1 MSILVDERTRV
12 VVQGITGR
20 IGAIQTMHMLKA
32 GTKITAGVTPG
43 KGGTSVEGV
52 PVYDSVEEA
61 MAEQEINTSVLF
73 VPASVAEES
82 CVEAI
87 DAGLKLIILITE
99 HIPTHDTM
107 RIRAY
112 ARARRATLI
121 GPTTPGVITPGKCK
135 IGIMPTHLFTPG
147 PVGIISRS
155 GTMSYEMAG
164 LLSAAGIG
172 QTTMVGMGGD
182 PIVGTSLV
190 ELLELFQKDPETKL
204 VVIHGEIGGTQEE
217 RAAAFIRQKMTKP
230 AIAYLTGKVAPE
242 GARMGHAGAVYFGKM
257 GSMEK
262 KIKAYQEAGV
272 PMAESP
278 GDILGLVRRALKDS

>member
-1 MSILVDERTRV
+1 MSILIDEKTRV

-43 KGGTSVEGV
+43 RGGSRVEGV

-82 CVEAI
+82 CMEAV
-87 DAGLKLIILITE
+87 DAGVKLLILITE

-112 ARARRATLI
+112 ARSHGARLI
-121 GPTTPGVITPGKCK
+121 GPTTPGVVTPGKCK

-164 LLSAAGIG
+164 LLSTEGIG

-182 PIVGTSLV
+182 PVVGTSLV
-190 ELLELFQKDPETKL
+190 ELLELFQKDPETR
-204 VVIHGEIGGTQEE
+204 VVVVHGEIGGTQEE
-217 RAAAFIRQKMTKP
+217 RAAVFIRQKMTKP
-230 AIAYLTGKVAPE
+230 IIAYMTGKVALE
-242 GARMGHAGAVYFGKM
+242 GSRMGHAGAVFVGKRGAM
-257 GSMEK
+257 GN
-262 KIKAYQEAGV
+262 KIKAFREAGV
-272 PMAESP
+272 PIADSP
-278 GDILGLVRRALKDS
+278 GEIAGLVRKALKI

>member
-1 MSILVDERTRV
+1 MSILIDEKTRV

-20 IGAIQTMHMLKA
+20 MGAIQTMHMLKA

-43 KGGTSVEGV
+43 RGGSRVEGV

-61 MAEQEINTSVLF
+61 RTEQEINTSVLF
-73 VPASVAEES
+73 VPAPVAEES
-82 CVEAI
+82 CMEAV
-87 DAGLKLIILITE
+87 DAGVKLLILITE

-112 ARARRATLI
+112 ARSQGATLI
-121 GPTTPGVITPGKCK
+121 GPTTPGVVTPGKCK

-164 LLSAAGIG
+164 LLSTEGIG

-182 PIVGTSLV
+182 PVVGTNLV
-190 ELLELFQKDPETKL
+190 ELLELFQKDPETR
-204 VVIHGEIGGTQEE
+204 VVVVHGEIGGTQEE
-217 RAAAFIRQKMTKP
+217 KAAVFISQKMTKP
-230 AIAYLTGKVAPE
+230 VIAYMTGKIALE
-242 GARMGHAGAVYFGKM
+242 GSRMGHAGAVFIGKR
-257 GSMEK
+257 GAMEN
-262 KIKAYQEAGV
+262 KIKAFREAGV
-272 PMAESP
+272 PIADSP
-278 GDILGLVRRALKDS
+278 GEIAGLVRKALKI

>member
-1 MSILVDERTRV
+1 MSILIDEKTRV

-20 IGAIQTMHMLKA
+20 MGAVQTMHMLKA

-43 KGGTSVEGV
+43 RGGARVEGV

-73 VPASVAEES
+73 VPAPVAEES
-82 CVEAI
+82 CMEAV
-87 DAGLKLIILITE
+87 DAGVKLLILITE

-112 ARARRATLI
+112 VRSHGARLI
-121 GPTTPGVITPGKCK
+121 GPTTPGVVTPGKCK
-135 IGIMPTHLFTPG
+135 IGIMPTILFTPG

-164 LLSAAGIG
+164 LLSTQGIG

-182 PIVGTSLV
+182 PVVGTSLV
-190 ELLELFQKDPETKL
+190 ELLELFQKDRATR
-204 VVIHGEIGGTQEE
+204 VVVVHGEIGGTQEE
-217 RAAAFIRQKMTKP
+217 SAAAFIRQKMTKP
-230 AIAYLTGKVAPE
+230 VIAYMTGKVALE
-242 GARMGHAGAVYFGKM
+242 GSRMGHAGAVFVGKR
-257 GSMEK
+257 GAMEN
-262 KIKAYQEAGV
+262 KIKAFREAGV
-272 PMAESP
+272 PIADSP
-278 GDILGLVRRALKDS
+278 GEIAGLVRKALKA

>member
-1 MSILVDERTRV
+1 MSILIDEKTRV

-20 IGAIQTMHMLKA
+20 MGAIQTMHMLKA

-43 KGGTSVEGV
+43 RGGSRVEGI

-61 MAEQEINTSVLF
+61 RAEQEINTSVLF
-73 VPASVAEES
+73 VPGPVAEES
-82 CVEAI
+82 CMEAV
-87 DAGLKLIILITE
+87 DAGLKLLILITE

-112 ARARRATLI
+112 ARSHGATLI

-135 IGIMPTHLFTPG
+135 IGIMPTPLFIPG

-164 LLSAAGIG
+164 LLSTEGIG

-182 PIVGTSLV
+182 PVVGTSLV
-190 ELLELFQKDPETKL
+190 ELLELFQKDPATR
-204 VVIHGEIGGTQEE
+204 VVVVHGEIGGTQEE
-217 RAAAFIRQKMTKP
+217 RAAVFIRQKMTKP
-230 AIAYLTGKVAPE
+230 IIAYMTGKVALE
-242 GARMGHAGAVYFGKM
+242 GSRMGHAGAVFVGRR
-257 GSMEK
+257 GAMEN
-262 KIKAYQEAGV
+262 KIKAFREAGV
-272 PMAESP
+272 PIADTP
-278 GDILGLVRRALKDS
+278 GEIAVLVRKALGV

>member
-1 MSILVDERTRV
+1 MSILIDEKTRV

-43 KGGTSVEGV
+43 RGGSRVEGV

-73 VPASVAEES
+73 VPAAVAEES
-82 CVEAI
+82 CVEAV
-87 DAGLKLIILITE
+87 DAGLKLLILITE

-112 ARARRATLI
+112 ARSQGARLI

-164 LLSAAGIG
+164 LLSAEGIG

-182 PIVGTSLV
+182 PIVGTGLV
-190 ELLELFQKDPETKL
+190 ELLELFQKDPATR
-204 VVIHGEIGGTQEE
+204 VVVVHGEIGGTQEE
-217 RAAAFIRQKMTKP
+217 KAAVFIEQKMNKP
-230 AIAYLTGKVAPE
+230 VIAYLTGKVALE
-242 GARMGHAGAVYFGKM
+242 GSRMGHAGAFFTGNR
-257 GSMEK
+257 GAMEN
-262 KIKAYQEAGV
+262 KIKAFREAGV
-272 PMAESP
+272 PIADTP
-278 GDILGLVRRALKDS
+278 GEIAVLVRKALKA

>member
-1 MSILVDERTRV
+1 MSILIDEKTRV

-20 IGAIQTMHMLKA
+20 MGAVQTMHMLKA

-43 KGGTSVEGV
+43 RGGARVEGV

-61 MAEQEINTSVLF
+61 MVEQEINTSVLF
-73 VPASVAEES
+73 VPAPVAEES
-82 CVEAI
+82 CMEAV
-87 DAGLKLIILITE
+87 DAGVKLVILITE

-112 ARARRATLI
+112 VRSHGARLI
-121 GPTTPGVITPGKCK
+121 GPTTPGVVTPGKCK

-164 LLSAAGIG
+164 LLSTEGIG

-182 PIVGTSLV
+182 PVVGTNLV
-190 ELLELFQKDPETKL
+190 ELLELFQKDRATR
-204 VVIHGEIGGTQEE
+204 VVVVHGEIGGTQEE
-217 RAAAFIRQKMTKP
+217 KAAGFIRQKMTKP
-230 AIAYLTGKVAPE
+230 VIAYMTGKVALE
-242 GARMGHAGAVYFGKM
+242 GSRMGHAGAVYVGKRGAM
-257 GSMEK
+257 DN
-262 KIKAYQEAGV
+262 KIRAFQEAGV
-272 PMAESP
+272 PIADSP
-278 GDILGLVRRALKDS
+278 GEIAALVREALKA

>member
-1 MSILVDERTRV
+1 MSILIDEKTRV

-20 IGAIQTMHMLKA
+20 MGAIQTMHMLKA

-43 KGGTSVEGV
+43 RGGSRVEGV

-61 MAEQEINTSVLF
+61 GAEQEINTSVLF
-73 VPASVAEES
+73 VPAPVAEES
-82 CVEAI
+82 CMEAV
-87 DAGLKLIILITE
+87 DAGVKLLILITE

-112 ARARRATLI
+112 ARSHGATLI
-121 GPTTPGVITPGKCK
+121 GPTTPGVVTPGKCK

-164 LLSAAGIG
+164 LLSTEGIG

-182 PIVGTSLV
+182 PVVGTSLV
-190 ELLELFQKDPETKL
+190 ELLELFQKDPETR
-204 VVIHGEIGGTQEE
+204 VVAVHGEIGGTQEE
-217 RAAAFIRQKMTKP
+217 RAAVFIRQKMTKP
-230 AIAYLTGKVAPE
+230 VIAYMTGKVALE
-242 GARMGHAGAVYFGKM
+242 GSRMGHAGAFFVGRR
-257 GSMEK
+257 GAMEN

-272 PMAESP
+272 PIADTP
-278 GDILGLVRRALKDS
+278 GEIAVLVRKALKI

>member
-1 MSILVDERTRV
+1 MSILIDEKTRV

-20 IGAIQTMHMLKA
+20 MGAVQTMHMLRA

-43 KGGTSVEGV
+43 RGGARVEGV

-73 VPASVAEES
+73 VPAPVAEES
-82 CVEAI
+82 CMEAV
-87 DAGLKLIILITE
+87 DAGVKLVILITE

-112 ARARRATLI
+112 VRSHGAKLI
-121 GPTTPGVITPGKCK
+121 GPTTPGVVTPGKCK

-164 LLSAAGIG
+164 LLSAEGIG

-182 PIVGTSLV
+182 PVVGTNLV
-190 ELLELFQKDPETKL
+190 ELLELFQKDRATR
-204 VVIHGEIGGTQEE
+204 VVVVHGEIGGTQEE
-217 RAAAFIRQKMTKP
+217 KAAGFIRQKMTKP
-230 AIAYLTGKVAPE
+230 VIAFMTGKVALE
-242 GARMGHAGAVYFGKM
+242 GSRMGHAGAVFVGKRGAM
-257 GSMEK
+257 DYK
-262 KIKAYQEAGV
+262 TRAFQEAGV
-272 PMAESP
+272 PIADSP
-278 GDILGLVRRALKDS
+278 GEIAALVREALKA

>member
-1 MSILVDERTRV
+1 MSILIDEKTRV

-43 KGGTSVEGV
+43 RGGSRVEVV

-73 VPASVAEES
+73 VPAPVAEES
-82 CVEAI
+82 CMEAV
-87 DAGLKLIILITE
+87 DAGVKLLILITE

-112 ARARRATLI
+112 ARSHGARLI
-121 GPTTPGVITPGKCK
+121 GPTTPGVVTPGKCK
-135 IGIMPTHLFTPG
+135 IGIMPTHLFSPG

-164 LLSAAGIG
+164 LLSTEGIG

-182 PIVGTSLV
+182 PVVGTNLV
-190 ELLELFQKDPETKL
+190 ELLELFQKDPETR
-204 VVIHGEIGGTQEE
+204 VVVVHGEIGGTQEE
-217 RAAAFIRQKMTKP
+217 RAAPFIRQRMTKP
-230 AIAYLTGKVAPE
+230 VIAFMTGKIALE
-242 GARMGHAGAVYFGKM
+242 GSRMGHAGAVFVGKR
-257 GSMEK
+257 GAMEN
-262 KIKAYQEAGV
+262 KIKAFREAGV
-272 PMAESP
+272 PIADSP
-278 GDILGLVRRALKDS
+278 GEIASLVRKALKI

>member
-1 MSILVDERTRV
+1 MSILIDEKTRV

-20 IGAIQTMHMLKA
+20 MGAVQTMHMLKA

-43 KGGTSVEGV
+43 RGGARVEGV

-73 VPASVAEES
+73 VPAPVAEES
-82 CVEAI
+82 CMEAV
-87 DAGLKLIILITE
+87 DAGVKLLILITE

-112 ARARRATLI
+112 VRSHGARLI
-121 GPTTPGVITPGKCK
+121 GPTTPGVVTPGKCK
-135 IGIMPTHLFTPG
+135 IGIMPTILFTPG

-164 LLSAAGIG
+164 LLSTQGIG

-182 PIVGTSLV
+182 PVVGTSLV
-190 ELLELFQKDPETKL
+190 ELLELFQKDRATR
-204 VVIHGEIGGTQEE
+204 VVVVHGEIGGTQEE
-217 RAAAFIRQKMTKP
+217 SAAAFIRQKMTKP
-230 AIAYLTGKVAPE
+230 VIAYMTGKVALE
-242 GARMGHAGAVYFGKM
+242 GSRMGHAGAVFIGKR
-257 GSMEK
+257 GAMEN
-262 KIKAYQEAGV
+262 KIKAFREAGV
-272 PMAESP
+272 PIADSP
-278 GDILGLVRRALKDS
+278 GEIAGQVRKALKA

>member
-12 VVQGITGR
+12 LVQGITGR
-20 IGAIQTMHMLKA
+20 MGAIQTMHMLKA

-43 KGGTSVEGV
+43 RGGSRVEGV

-61 MAEQEINTSVLF
+61 MAAQEINTSVLF
-73 VPASVAEES
+73 VPAAVAEES

-112 ARARRATLI
+112 ARIRGATLI

-155 GTMSYEMAG
+155 GTMSYEIAG
-164 LLSAAGIG
+164 TLSTEGIG
-172 QTTMVGMGGD
+172 QSTMVGMGGD
-182 PIVGTSLV
+182 PIVGTDLI
-190 ELLELFQKDPETKL
+190 ELLELFQKDPETK
-204 VVIHGEIGGTQEE
+204 VMVIHGEIGGTQEE
-217 RAAAFIRQKMTKP
+217 RAAAFIRQKMKKP
-230 AIAYLTGKVAPE
+230 VIAYLTGKVAPE
-242 GARMGHAGAVYFGKM
+242 GARMGHAGAVYVGKM
-257 GSMEK
+257 GCMER
-262 KIKAYQEAGV
+262 KIKAFQEAGV
-272 PMAESP
+272 PIAETP
-278 GDILGLVRRALKDS
+278 GGIAGLVREALA

>member
-1 MSILVDERTRV
+1 MSILIDEKTRV

-20 IGAIQTMHMLKA
+20 MGAIQTMHMLKA

-43 KGGTSVEGV
+43 RGGSRVEGV

-61 MAEQEINTSVLF
+61 RAEQEINTSVLF
-73 VPASVAEES
+73 VPAPVAEES
-82 CVEAI
+82 CMEAV
-87 DAGLKLIILITE
+87 DAGVKLLILITE

-112 ARARRATLI
+112 ARSHGATLI

-135 IGIMPTHLFTPG
+135 IGIMPTPLFIPG

-164 LLSAAGIG
+164 LLSTEGIG

-182 PIVGTSLV
+182 PVVGTSLV
-190 ELLELFQKDPETKL
+190 ELLELFQKDPATR
-204 VVIHGEIGGTQEE
+204 VVVVHGEIGGTQEE
-217 RAAAFIRQKMTKP
+217 RAAVFIRQKMTKP
-230 AIAYLTGKVAPE
+230 IIAYMTGKVALE
-242 GARMGHAGAVYFGKM
+242 GSRMGHAGAVFVGRR
-257 GSMEK
+257 GAMEN
-262 KIKAYQEAGV
+262 KIKAFREAGV
-272 PMAESP
+272 PIADTP
-278 GDILGLVRRALKDS
+278 GEIAVLVRKALGV

>member
-1 MSILVDERTRV
+1 MSILIDEKTRV

-20 IGAIQTMHMLKA
+20 MGAVQTMHMLRA

-43 KGGTSVEGV
+43 RGGARVEGV

-73 VPASVAEES
+73 VPAPVAEES
-82 CVEAI
+82 CMEAV
-87 DAGLKLIILITE
+87 DAGVKLVILITE

-112 ARARRATLI
+112 VRSHGAKLI
-121 GPTTPGVITPGKCK
+121 GPTTPGVVTPGKCK

-164 LLSAAGIG
+164 LLSAEGIG

-182 PIVGTSLV
+182 PVVGTNLV
-190 ELLELFQKDPETKL
+190 ELLELFQKDRATR
-204 VVIHGEIGGTQEE
+204 VVVVHGEIGGTQEE
-217 RAAAFIRQKMTKP
+217 KAAGFIRQKMTKP
-230 AIAYLTGKVAPE
+230 VIAYMTGKVALE
-242 GARMGHAGAVYFGKM
+242 GSRMGHAGAVFVGKRGAM
-257 GSMEK
+257 DNK
-262 KIKAYQEAGV
+262 TRAFQEAGV
-272 PMAESP
+272 PIADSP
-278 GDILGLVRRALKDS
+278 GEIAALVREALKA

>member
-1 MSILVDERTRV
+1 MSILIDEKTRV

-20 IGAIQTMHMLKA
+20 MGAIQTMHMLKA

-43 KGGTSVEGV
+43 RGGSQVEGV
-52 PVYDSVEEA
+52 PVYDCVEEA
-61 MAEQEINTSVLF
+61 KAEQEINTSVLF

-82 CVEAI
+82 CMEAV
-87 DAGLKLIILITE
+87 DAGVKLLILITE

-112 ARARRATLI
+112 ARSHGATLI
-121 GPTTPGVITPGKCK
+121 GPTTPGVVTPGKCK

-164 LLSAAGIG
+164 LLSTEGIG

-182 PIVGTSLV
+182 PVVGTSLV
-190 ELLELFQKDPETKL
+190 ELLELFQKDPETRA
-204 VVIHGEIGGTQEE
+204 VVVHGEIGGTQEE
-217 RAAAFIRQKMTKP
+217 KAAVFIRQKMTKP
-230 AIAYLTGKVAPE
+230 VIAYMTGKIALE
-242 GARMGHAGAVYFGKM
+242 GSRMGHAGAVFVGQR
-257 GSMEK
+257 GAMEN
-262 KIKAYQEAGV
+262 KIKAFRETGV
-272 PMAESP
+272 PIAESP
-278 GDILGLVRRALKDS
+278 GEIAVLVRKALKI

>member
-1 MSILVDERTRV
+1 MSILIDEKTRV

-20 IGAIQTMHMLKA
+20 MGAVQTMHMLKA

-43 KGGTSVEGV
+43 RGGSRVEGV

-73 VPASVAEES
+73 VPAPVAEES
-82 CVEAI
+82 CMEAV
-87 DAGLKLIILITE
+87 DAGVKLLILITE

-112 ARARRATLI
+112 VRSHGARLI
-121 GPTTPGVITPGKCK
+121 GPTTPGVVTPGKCK
-135 IGIMPTHLFTPG
+135 IGIMPTPLFTPG

-164 LLSAAGIG
+164 LLSTEGIG

-182 PIVGTSLV
+182 PVVGTSLV
-190 ELLELFQKDPETKL
+190 ELLELFQKDRATR
-204 VVIHGEIGGTQEE
+204 VVVVHGEIGGTQEE
-217 RAAAFIRQKMTKP
+217 KAAAFIRQKMTKP
-230 AIAYLTGKVAPE
+230 VIAYMTGKVALE
-242 GARMGHAGAVYFGKM
+242 GSRMGHAGAVFIGKR
-257 GSMEK
+257 GAMEN
-262 KIKAYQEAGV
+262 KIRAYQEAGV
-272 PMAESP
+272 PIADSP
-278 GDILGLVRRALKDS
+278 GEIAELVREALKA

>member
-1 MSILVDERTRV
+1 MSILIDEKTRV

-20 IGAIQTMHMLKA
+20 MGAVQTMHMLKA

-43 KGGTSVEGV
+43 RGGARVEGV

-73 VPASVAEES
+73 VPAPVAEES
-82 CVEAI
+82 CMEAV
-87 DAGLKLIILITE
+87 DAGVKLVILITE

-112 ARARRATLI
+112 VRSHGARLI
-121 GPTTPGVITPGKCK
+121 GPTTPGVVTPGKCK

-164 LLSAAGIG
+164 LLSAEGIG

-182 PIVGTSLV
+182 PVVGTNLV
-190 ELLELFQKDPETKL
+190 ELLELFQKDRATR
-204 VVIHGEIGGTQEE
+204 VVVVHGEIGGTQEE
-217 RAAAFIRQKMTKP
+217 KAAGFIRQKMTKP
-230 AIAYLTGKVAPE
+230 VIAYMTGKVALE
-242 GARMGHAGAVYFGKM
+242 GSRMGHAGAVFVGKRGAM
-257 GSMEK
+257 DN
-262 KIKAYQEAGV
+262 KIRAFQEAGV
-272 PMAESP
+272 PIADSP
-278 GDILGLVRRALKDS
+278 GEIAALVREALKA

>member
-1 MSILVDERTRV
+1 MSILIDEKTRV

-20 IGAIQTMHMLKA
+20 MGAVQTMHMLKA

-43 KGGTSVEGV
+43 RGGSRVEGV

-73 VPASVAEES
+73 VPAPVAEES
-82 CVEAI
+82 CMEAV
-87 DAGLKLIILITE
+87 DAGVKLLILITE

-112 ARARRATLI
+112 VRSHGARLI
-121 GPTTPGVITPGKCK
+121 GPTTPGVVTPGKCK
-135 IGIMPTHLFTPG
+135 IGIMPTPLFTPG

-164 LLSAAGIG
+164 LLSTEGIG

-182 PIVGTSLV
+182 PVVGTSLV
-190 ELLELFQKDPETKL
+190 ELLELFQKDRATR
-204 VVIHGEIGGTQEE
+204 VVVVHGEIGGTQEE
-217 RAAAFIRQKMTKP
+217 KAAVFIRQKMTKP
-230 AIAYLTGKVAPE
+230 VIAYMTGKVALE
-242 GARMGHAGAVYFGKM
+242 GSRMGHAGAVFIGKRGAM
-257 GSMEK
+257 DN
-262 KIKAYQEAGV
+262 KIRAYQEAGV
-272 PMAESP
+272 PIADSP
-278 GDILGLVRRALKDS
+278 GEIAGLVRKALKA

>member
-1 MSILVDERTRV
+1 MSILIDEKTRV

-20 IGAIQTMHMLKA
+20 MGAIQTMHMLKA

-43 KGGTSVEGV
+43 RGGSRVEGV

-61 MAEQEINTSVLF
+61 RAEQEINTSVLF
-73 VPASVAEES
+73 VPGPVAEES
-82 CVEAI
+82 CMEAV
-87 DAGLKLIILITE
+87 DAGLKLLILITE

-112 ARARRATLI
+112 ARSHGATLI

-135 IGIMPTHLFTPG
+135 IGIMPTPLFIPG

-164 LLSAAGIG
+164 LLSTEGIG

-182 PIVGTSLV
+182 PVVGTSLV
-190 ELLELFQKDPETKL
+190 ELLELFQKDPATR
-204 VVIHGEIGGTQEE
+204 VVVVHGEIGGTQEE
-217 RAAAFIRQKMTKP
+217 RAAVFIRQKMTKP
-230 AIAYLTGKVAPE
+230 IIAYMTGKVALE
-242 GARMGHAGAVYFGKM
+242 GSRMGHAGAVFVGRR
-257 GSMEK
+257 GAMEN
-262 KIKAYQEAGV
+262 KIKAFREAGV
-272 PMAESP
+272 PIADTP
-278 GDILGLVRRALKDS
+278 GEIAVLVRKALGV

>member
-1 MSILVDERTRV
+1 MSILIDEKTRV

-20 IGAIQTMHMLKA
+20 MGAVQTMHMLKA

-43 KGGTSVEGV
+43 RGGARVEGV

-73 VPASVAEES
+73 VPAPVAEES
-82 CVEAI
+82 CMEAV
-87 DAGLKLIILITE
+87 DAGVKLVILITE

-112 ARARRATLI
+112 VRSHGARLI
-121 GPTTPGVITPGKCK
+121 GPTTPGVVTPGKCK

-164 LLSAAGIG
+164 LLSAEGIG

-182 PIVGTSLV
+182 PVVGTNLV
-190 ELLELFQKDPETKL
+190 ELLELFQKDRATR
-204 VVIHGEIGGTQEE
+204 VVVVHGEIGGTQEE
-217 RAAAFIRQKMTKP
+217 KAAGFIRQKMTKP
-230 AIAYLTGKVAPE
+230 VIAYMTGKVALE
-242 GARMGHAGAVYFGKM
+242 GSRMGHAGAVFVGKRGAM
-257 GSMEK
+257 DNKMR
-262 KIKAYQEAGV
+262 AFQEAGV
-272 PMAESP
+272 PIADSP
-278 GDILGLVRRALKDS
+278 GEIAALVREALKA

>member
-1 MSILVDERTRV
+1 MSILIDEKTRV
-12 VVQGITGR
+12 MVQGITGR

-43 KGGTSVEGV
+43 RGGSRVEGV

-61 MAEQEINTSVLF
+61 MREQEVNTSVLF
-73 VPASVAEES
+73 VPAAVAEES
-82 CVEAI
+82 CVEAV
-87 DAGLKLIILITE
+87 DAGLKLLILITE

-112 ARARRATLI
+112 ARSQGARLI

-164 LLSAAGIG
+164 LLSAEGIG

-182 PIVGTSLV
+182 PIVGTGLV
-190 ELLELFQKDPETKL
+190 ELLELFQKDPATR
-204 VVIHGEIGGTQEE
+204 VVVVHGEIGGTQEE
-217 RAAAFIRQKMTKP
+217 KAAVFIKQKMNKP
-230 AIAYLTGKVAPE
+230 VIAYMTGKVALE
-242 GARMGHAGAVYFGKM
+242 GSRMGHAGAVFTGKR
-257 GSMEK
+257 GAMEN
-262 KIKAYQEAGV
+262 KIKAFREAGV
-272 PMAESP
+272 PIADSP
-278 GDILGLVRRALKDS
+278 GEIAVLVRKVLEA

>member
-1 MSILVDERTRV
+1 MSILIDEKTRV

-20 IGAIQTMHMLKA
+20 MGAVQTMHMLKA

-43 KGGTSVEGV
+43 RGGSRVEGV

-73 VPASVAEES
+73 VPAPVAEES
-82 CVEAI
+82 CMEAV
-87 DAGLKLIILITE
+87 DAGVKLLILITE

-112 ARARRATLI
+112 TRSHGATLI
-121 GPTTPGVITPGKCK
+121 GPTTPGVVTPGKCK
-135 IGIMPTHLFTPG
+135 IGIMPTPLFTPG

-164 LLSAAGIG
+164 LLSTEGIG

-182 PIVGTSLV
+182 PVVGTSLV
-190 ELLELFQKDPETKL
+190 ELLELFQKDRATR
-204 VVIHGEIGGTQEE
+204 VVVVHGEIGGTQEE
-217 RAAAFIRQKMTKP
+217 KAAVFIRQKMTKP
-230 AIAYLTGKVAPE
+230 VIAYMTGKVALE
-242 GARMGHAGAVYFGKM
+242 GSRMGHAGAVFIGKRGAM
-257 GSMEK
+257 DN
-262 KIKAYQEAGV
+262 KIRAYQEAGV
-272 PMAESP
+272 PIADSP
-278 GDILGLVRRALKDS
+278 GEIAGLVRKALKA

>member
-1 MSILVDERTRV
+1 MSILIDEKTRV

-43 KGGTSVEGV
+43 RGGSRVEGV

-73 VPASVAEES
+73 VPAPVAEES
-82 CVEAI
+82 CMEAV
-87 DAGLKLIILITE
+87 DAGVKLLILITE

-112 ARARRATLI
+112 ARSHGARLI
-121 GPTTPGVITPGKCK
+121 GPTTPGVVTPGKCK

-164 LLSAAGIG
+164 LLSTDGIG

-182 PIVGTSLV
+182 LVVGTNLV
-190 ELLELFQKDPETKL
+190 ELLELFQKDPATR
-204 VVIHGEIGGTQEE
+204 VVVVHGEIGGTQEE
-217 RAAAFIRQKMTKP
+217 RAAVFIRQRMTKP
-230 AIAYLTGKVAPE
+230 VIAYMTGKVALE
-242 GARMGHAGAVYFGKM
+242 GSRMGHAGAVFVGKR
-257 GSMEK
+257 GAMEN
-262 KIKAYQEAGV
+262 KIKAFREAGV
-272 PMAESP
+272 PIADSP
-278 GDILGLVRRALKDS
+278 GEIASLVRQALKA

>member
-1 MSILVDERTRV
+1 MSILIDEKTRV
-12 VVQGITGR
+12 LIQGITGR
-20 IGAIQTMHMLKA
+20 IGAVQTMHMLKA

-43 KGGTSVEGV
+43 RGRSRVEGV
-52 PVYDSVEEA
+52 PVYDSVGEA
-61 MAEQEINTSVLF
+61 VAEQEINTSVLF
-73 VPASVAEES
+73 VPAPVAEES
-82 CVEAI
+82 CVEAV

-112 ARARRATLI
+112 ARSHGARLI

-164 LLSAAGIG
+164 LLSTEGIG

-182 PIVGTSLV
+182 PVVGTSLV
-190 ELLELFQKDPETKL
+190 ELLELFQKDRATR
-204 VVIHGEIGGTQEE
+204 VVVVHGEIGGTQEE
-217 RAAAFIRQKMTKP
+217 KAAVFIRQKMTKP
-230 AIAYLTGKVAPE
+230 VIAYMTGKVALE
-242 GARMGHAGAVYFGKM
+242 GSRMGHAGAVFVGKR
-257 GSMEK
+257 GAMEN
-262 KIKAYQEAGV
+262 KIKAFREAGV
-272 PMAESP
+272 PIADSP
-278 GDILGLVRRALKDS
+278 GEIAELVRKALKA